1 VSGLDGRGPP
11 CYQPSRLNDGGP
23 DKPSKPRAFFQA
35 AQFASLGLE
44 IGLCV
49 AIGAGIGY
57 FADSKLGTQPWLMMV
72 GLFCGIGA
80 AAKALFDAAKRAR
93 RNESAS
99 NTQTTS
105 DDGTQGNQK
114 D

>member
-1 VSGLDGRGPP
+1 
-11 CYQPSRLNDGGP
+11 LNDGGP
-23 DKPSKPRAFFQA
+23 DKPSKPRAFFLA

-57 FADSKLGTQPWLMMV
+57 FADSKLGTKPWLMLFF
-72 GLFCGIGA
+72 LFCGIA
-80 AAKALFDAAKRAR
+80 AAGKAIWDAAKRAQ

-99 NTQTTS
+99 KKQGH
-105 DDGTQGNQK
+105 DGTERDEK